1 MINDRSDNE
10 DDALWQTYTQ
20 ALRPLPKKK
29 TSPRDPIL
37 QNRRV
42 SEAKLPQIT
51 SGLQKRS
58 DVVDNGGQAEN
69 YDERTPSFKETSDRN
84 IARQLKRGTLQVEA
98 TLDLHGF
105 TQEEAFKALSRFI
118 TVCQQKGKRFLLII
132 TGKGKNLHRQ
142 NIDEA
147 RPGVLKEKVPQWLQQ
162 GHFQPHVISIS
173 GATRLHGGSGAYYVR
188 IRKKD

>member
-1 MINDRSDNE
+1 MINDHSDNE

-20 ALRPLPKKK
+20 DLHRLPKKK
-29 TSPRDPIL
+29 ARPRDPLI
-37 QNRRV
+37 QNRGV
-42 SEAKLPQIT
+42 SEGKPSRLT
-51 SGLQKRS
+51 SGPQKRS
-58 DVVDNGGQAEN
+58 NVIENGGQTEN
-69 YDERTPSFKETSDRN
+69 YNDKTPSFKETSDRN

-105 TQEEAFKALSRFI
+105 TQEEAFNALSRFI

-142 NIDEA
+142 NIDEV

-162 GHFQPHVISIS
+162 GHFQSHVISIS